1 MRQKWSFN
9 VSAMIQK
16 AECKSSDAS
25 SSWQTMLRGCLTVH
39 AFLFFEPLPSAPVQH
54 KHTHTP
60 CSAHMLEV
68 DVMSLF
74 WPFSLTDVFMIT
86 FHLILPLPTPFLC
99 VVISESTCSQYLLGD
114 FLINHWSNVHAHT
127 QTHTRSLFA
136 HSSVFNGRP
145 DSHSVTHAYKHIHT
159 AAFWDWWLLRQL
171 LCTTFLFNQSYKSIC
186 IYCHHSS
193 CSHCVFLLQ
202 VCVAQLNVTTVSL

>member
-1 MRQKWSFN
+1 
-9 VSAMIQK
+9 MIQK

-39 AFLFFEPLPSAPVQH
+39 AFLFFEPSAPVQH
-54 KHTHTP
+54 KHTHTA

-74 WPFSLTDVFMIT
+74 WPFSLMDVFMIT
-86 FHLILPLPTPFLC
+86 FSSHPTPSHTFPLC
-99 VVISESTCSQYLLGD
+99 CDFWIYLQAIFARGL
-114 FLINHWSNVHAHT
+114 FNKPLIKRARAHAD
-127 QTHTRSLFA
+127 A
-136 HSSVFNGRP
+136 HSAVFSNGRP
-145 DSHSVTHAYKHIHT
+145 DSGRLLPKHTRSVTHAHKHIHT

-171 LCTTFLFNQSYKSIC
+171 LCTTFLFNQSYKGIC

-193 CSHCVFLLQ
+193 CSQCVFLLQ
-202 VCVAQLNVTTVSL
+202 VSAAQLNVTTVSL

>member
-9 VSAMIQK
+9 VGAMIQK

-68 DVMSLF
+68 DVMSLL
-74 WPFSLTDVFMIT
+74 WPFSLMDVFMIT
-86 FHLILPLPTPFLC
+86 FSSYPTPSHTFPLC
-99 VVISESTCSQYLLGD
+99 CDFWIYLQAIFAWGL
-114 FLINHWSNVHAHT
+114 FNKPLIKRARTHADAHT
-127 QTHTRSLFA
+127 A
-136 HSSVFNGRP
+136 VFSNGRP
-145 DSHSVTHAYKHIHT
+145 DSGRQSPAKTHTLSHT
-159 AAFWDWWLLRQL
+159 
-171 LCTTFLFNQSYKSIC
+171 SIRLHFETGGC
-186 IYCHHSS
+186 
-193 CSHCVFLLQ
+193 
-202 VCVAQLNVTTVSL
+202 